1 MHLILFF
8 FKPLPEVLGVE
19 KNIEIEMNDGATI
32 NDLVTKMIER
42 YGEKFKNFL
51 ADYRDKRAIVLLNG
65 KYTDLET
72 KLADGNKLF
81 FMLPYCG
88 G

>member
-1 MHLILFF
+1 
-8 FKPLPEVLGVE
+8 
-19 KNIEIEMNDGATI
+19 MNDGATI

-51 ADYRDKRAIVLLNG
+51 TDYRDKRAVVLLDG
-65 KYTDLET
+65 KYTYLET
-72 KLADGNKLF
+72 KLVDGNKLF